1 MKTNRRILFLIFV
14 FLVLAPAGILL
25 YGAWKLG
32 AGDWTLLASIVSI
45 IIGVAAL
52 LVALSRSEVKKANP
66 ANRRIGFLLYLWLG
80 FAAVALLFYALSVT
94 GVGEWATLVSMAAM
108 ALFVLAL
115 PVWFIIQ
122 PDLAMTSINALTGNV
137 NAPDDWKAL
146 SPLRRALVYLGTLIC
161 LAVGILLLLA
171 VFSRLSSG

>member
-1 MKTNRRILFLIFV
+1 MKTNRGILLLIVV

-32 AGDWTLLASIVSI
+32 AGDWTLPASIVSI

-52 LVALSRSEVKKANP
+52 LVGLSRSEAQKTNP

-94 GVGEWATLVSMAAM
+94 GVGEWATLVSMA
-108 ALFVLAL
+108 LFVLAL
-115 PVWFIIQ
+115 PVWFMIQ
-122 PDLAMTSINALTGNV
+122 PDLALTAVNALTGNV

-161 LAVGILLLLA
+161 LVVGILLLLA
-171 VFSRLSSG
+171 VYIRLSSG

>member
-1 MKTNRRILFLIFV
+1 MKTNRGILFLIVGFIV
-14 FLVLAPAGILL
+14 LVPVGILL
-25 YGAWKLG
+25 YGAWSLG
-32 AGDWTLLASIVSI
+32 AGDWTFPASIVAI

-52 LVALSRSEVKKANP
+52 LVALSRSETQKTSP

-94 GVGEWATLVSMAAM
+94 GAGEWATLVSMAAM
-108 ALFVLAL
+108 ALFVLA
-115 PVWFIIQ
+115 PPAWFIIQ
-122 PDLAMTSINALTGNV
+122 PDLAITTVNALTGNA

-161 LAVGILLLLA
+161 LVVGILLLLA
-171 VFSRLSSG
+171 VTIPLSSG